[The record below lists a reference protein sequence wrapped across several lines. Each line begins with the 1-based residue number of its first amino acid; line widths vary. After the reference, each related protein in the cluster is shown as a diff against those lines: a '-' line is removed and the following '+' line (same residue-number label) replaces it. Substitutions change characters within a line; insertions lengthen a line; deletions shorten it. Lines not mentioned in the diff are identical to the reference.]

1 MLYNITVTYK
11 HKDNTMSFQNLK
23 SNRDQISKLIQAAES
38 TGGGEK
44 KSYVDDRVWKPTVDK
59 AGNGYAVLRFL
70 PATEGQELPWVRYW
84 DHGFKGPTG
93 LWYIENSLT
102 SIGQPDPVGELNS
115 RLWNSGIESDKE
127 KARTQKRRL
136 HYVTNVL
143 VVQDPSAPHNEG
155 KVFLYKFGKK
165 IFDKIMDVMQP
176 SFQDEDPVNPF
187 DFWEGADFKLK
198 IRNVEGYRNYDK
210 SEFGSGSALYESDET
225 KLEAVYNQLHDL
237 SEFTD
242 PKNYKTYD
250 DLKAKLG
257 RVLGEE
263 ASGGAPTMRQEAQ
276 MHEPAAPA
284 PMPTAE
290 TIPQTEDDDTMSYF
304 ARLANE
310 D

>member
-1 MLYNITVTYK
+1 
-11 HKDNTMSFQNLK
+11 MSFENLK
-23 SNRDQISKLIQAAES
+23 RNRDQISKLVQAAENA
-38 TGGGEK
+38 GGGNTEK
-44 KSYVDDRVWKPTVDK
+44 KNYTDERIWKPTVDK

-70 PATEGQELPWVRYW
+70 PATEGQELPWARYW
-84 DHGFKGPTG
+84 DHAFKGPTG

-102 SIGQPDPVGELNS
+102 SIGQADPVGELNS
-115 RLWNSGIESDKE
+115 RLWNTGFDDDKA

-143 VVQDPSAPHNEG
+143 VMQDPSAPHNEG

-176 SFQDEDPVNPF
+176 QFADEQPVNPF

-210 SEFGSGSALYESDET
+210 SEFSSQSALHDGDDSRLES
-225 KLEAVYNQLHDL
+225 LYSQLYDL
-237 SEFTD
+237 NEFVD
-242 PKNYKTYD
+242 PKNYKSYD
-250 DLKAKLG
+250 ELKQKLE
-257 RVLGEE
+257 RVLGE
-263 ASGGAPTMRQEAQ
+263 ASMAGAATIKQES
-276 MHEPAAPA
+276 MMNDPAPA
-284 PMPTAE
+284 VEPVTAE
-290 TIPQTEDDDTMSYF
+290 QMNSADTDDTMSYF

>member
-1 MLYNITVTYK
+1 
-11 HKDNTMSFQNLK
+11 MSFENLK
-23 SNRDQISKLIQAAES
+23 RNRDQISKLIQAAEAVN
-38 TGGGEK
+38 GGGDK
-44 KSYVDDRVWKPTVDK
+44 KSYADERIWKPTVDK

-102 SIGQPDPVGELNS
+102 SIGQTDPVGELNS

-127 KARTQKRRL
+127 KARAQKRRL

-143 VVQDPSAPHNEG
+143 VVSDPSAPHNEG

-176 SFQDEDPVNPF
+176 SFQDEEPINPF

-198 IRNVEGYRNYDK
+198 IRQVEGYRNYDK
-210 SEFGSGSALYESDET
+210 SEFAGVTSVSDDDN
-225 KLEAVYNQLHDL
+225 KLEGIYNQLHDL

-250 DLKAKLG
+250 ELKAKLG

-263 ASGGAPTMRQEAQ
+263 ASGGAPTMAQEAQ
-276 MHEPAAPA
+276 VNEPQPYE
-284 PMPTAE
+284 PVSAE
-290 TIPQTEDDDTMSYF
+290 EVVSNDDEDTMSYF

>member
-1 MLYNITVTYK
+1 
-11 HKDNTMSFQNLK
+11 MSFENLK
-23 SNRDQISKLIQAAES
+23 RNRDQISKLIQAAEA
-38 TGGGEK
+38 TGGGGEQ
-44 KSYVDDRVWKPTVDK
+44 KSYVDDRIWKPTVDK

-115 RLWNSGIESDKE
+115 RLWNTGNDSDKE

-136 HYVTNVL
+136 HYVVNALVL
-143 VVQDPSAPHNEG
+143 QDPSAPQNEG
-155 KVFLYKFGKK
+155 KVFIYKFGKK
-165 IFDKIMDVMQP
+165 IFDKIMDSMQP
-176 SFQDEDPVNPF
+176 EFADETPVNPF
-187 DFWEGADFKLK
+187 DMWEGADFKLK

-210 SEFGSGSALYESDET
+210 SEFASPAPLHGGDDT
-225 KLEAVYNQLHDL
+225 KLEAVYNQLYDL
-237 SEFTD
+237 GEFTD

-250 DLKAKLG
+250 ELKAKLG

-263 ASGGAPTMRQEAQ
+263 ATAGAPTMRQEAQ
-276 MHEPAAPA
+276 VNEPAAPA